1 VTATAL
7 PRGRNEDHSSAGGFL
22 CCDVP
27 VTATDLSAGLS
38 AIGAWLTRALRSV
51 TPRR

>member
-7 PRGRNEDHSSAGGFL
+7 PRGRNDDRSSAGGYP

-27 VTATDLSAGLS
+27 VTPSDLSAGLS
-38 AIGAWLTRALRSV
+38 VIGAWLTRALRSV